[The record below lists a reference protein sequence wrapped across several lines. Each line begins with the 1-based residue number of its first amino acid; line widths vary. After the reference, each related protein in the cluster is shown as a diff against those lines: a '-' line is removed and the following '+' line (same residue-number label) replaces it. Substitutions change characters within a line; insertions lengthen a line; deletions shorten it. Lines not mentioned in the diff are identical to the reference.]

1 MRMEAD
7 MNSVTSLI
15 EENGKLQAELNA
27 TRTALQVSQ
36 SEVMLCLYLF
46 FYFSTL
52 DIGRLVER
60 PSP

>member
-1 MRMEAD
+1 MEAD